1 MNQRDFLSELKR
13 RNVYKV
19 AVAYAVVGWL
29 LIQVATQ
36 VFPFLDIPNWAIRFI
51 IFVTALGFPVALII
65 AWAFELTPEGIK
77 RTEAA
82 DAAQQHS
89 PSGVWIGVVVVAAAL
104 SLGLFFL
111 GRYSAGRATPQVTE
125 APTAVNPQKS
135 IAVLP
140 FENLS
145 EEKAN
150 AFFADGVQDE
160 ILTDLSKI
168 ADLKVISRS
177 SVMHYRSGLERNP
190 RKIGEELGVAHVL
203 EGSVQRAGNR
213 IRVNAQLIDAR
224 NDTHLWAQTYDR
236 DLSDVFAI
244 QSEIAKTIADQLQ
257 AKLSPQEQSAIQRPP
272 TSDIAAFD
280 LYTRARNL
288 WLTAFA
294 SSTGKDDLHQATD
307 LLNQAVARDPSFF
320 DAWCQ
325 LAVTEVTIYF
335 LDWDHTPVRLTKA
348 EVAVQTAARLRP
360 DAGETHL
367 ALGRMRYFGYLDYKG
382 ALAELELAR
391 RSIPNDP
398 WVVLLKG
405 YIERRQGRWD
415 ESIRDQQRG
424 TELDPRNTLALQQ
437 LATTYEAMRRYAEA
451 KAVLARAL
459 AFDPNDAITRAYHA
473 FVDFEWKAD
482 TRPLQQVI
490 ASIRATN
497 AAAVPTIANF
507 CLVAALAERDAVAAR
522 DALMASGANPI
533 NGISENMNFSR
544 PFMEGLVA
552 RLMHDEDSARA
563 AFTIA
568 RAQQEKTIQAQ
579 PDYAPAVCMLGLI
592 DAALGQKEEALREG
606 QRAVDLLPLEKDA
619 FGGMEIVKY
628 FSVTAAWVGNKD
640 LACRQLVIAT
650 SQPSALSYGQLKLLP
665 FWDALHSDPWFE
677 KIVASLAPKD
687 ANPYQG

>member
-1 MNQRDFLSELKR
+1 MNPKIFFGELKR

-36 VFPFLDIPNWAIRFI
+36 VFPFLEISNWAIRLVIFI
-51 IFVTALGFPVALII
+51 TALGFPIALVI
-65 AWAFELTPEGIK
+65 AWAFELTPQGIR
-77 RTEAA
+77 RTEDA
-82 DAAQQHS
+82 DAAGQRRS
-89 PSGVWIGVVVVAAAL
+89 EAATSTLPA
-104 SLGLFFL
+104 
-111 GRYSAGRATPQVTE
+111 
-125 APTAVNPQKS
+125 KS

-160 ILTDLSKI
+160 ILTALSKI

-177 SVMHYRSGLERNP
+177 SVMHYRSGVERNP
-190 RKIGEELGVAHVL
+190 RRIGEELGVAHVL

-224 NDTHLWAQTYDR
+224 NDAHLWAQTYDR

-272 TSDIAAFD
+272 TTDIAAFD

-294 SSTGKDDLHQATD
+294 SSTGKDDLLQAAD
-307 LLNQAVARDPSFF
+307 LLNQAVKRDPSFF

-325 LAVTEVTIYF
+325 LALTEVNIHF
-335 LDWDHTPVRLTKA
+335 LGWDHSPARLAKA
-348 EVAVQTAARLRP
+348 EAAVQTAGRLRP
-360 DAGETHL
+360 DAGETHV
-367 ALGRMRYFGYLDYKG
+367 ARGRLRYFRYLDYQG

-415 ESIRDQQRG
+415 ESIRDQERG
-424 TELDPRNTLALQQ
+424 IELDPRNTHALQQ
-437 LATTYEAMRRYAEA
+437 LAITYEAMRRYAEA

-459 AFDPNDAITRAYHA
+459 AFDPNDALTRAFDA
-473 FVDFEWKAD
+473 FVDLDWKAD
-482 TRPLQQVI
+482 TRPLHQVI
-490 ASIRATN
+490 DSVRATN
-497 AAAVPTIANF
+497 AAAVPTVANF
-507 CLVAALAERDAVAAR
+507 WLVCALAERDAVAAR

-552 RLMHDEDSARA
+552 RLMHDEDKARA
-563 AFTIA
+563 SFITA
-568 RAQQEKTIQAQ
+568 RTQQEKTIQAQ

-606 QRAVDLLPLEKDA
+606 QRAVALLPLEKDA
-619 FGGMEIVKY
+619 FGGTEMVKY
-628 FSVTAAWVGNKD
+628 LSVTAAWVGDKD

-650 SQPSALSYGQLKLLP
+650 SQPSVLSYGQLKLLP
-665 FWDALHSDPWFE
+665 FWDPLRGDPRFE
-677 KIVASLAPKD
+677 KIVNSLAPKD
-687 ANPYQG
+687 HSK

>member
-1 MNQRDFLSELKR
+1 MNARNIFTELKR

-36 VFPFLDIPNWAIRFI
+36 VFPFLEIPNWMIRLVI
-51 IFVTALGFPVALII
+51 LLTALGFPVALVI

-82 DAAQQHS
+82 DAARQHS
-89 PSGVWIGVVVVAAAL
+89 RGGVWIAVVVVAATL
-104 SLGLFFL
+104 SLGLFLL

-125 APTAVNPQKS
+125 TPTAPNPQKS

-160 ILTDLSKI
+160 ILTALSKI

-257 AKLSPQEQSAIQRPP
+257 AKLSPQEKSAIQRPP

-288 WLTAFA
+288 WLTAWG
-294 SSTGKDDLHQATD
+294 SSTGKDDLLQAAD

-367 ALGRMRYFGYLDYKG
+367 ALGRLRYFGYLDYKG

-437 LATTYEAMRRYAEA
+437 LATTYEAMRRYADA

-497 AAAVPTIANF
+497 AAAVPTIATF
-507 CLVAALAERDAVAAR
+507 WLLCALAERDAVAAR

-533 NGISENMNFSR
+533 NGISENIHFSQA
-544 PFMEGLVA
+544 FMEGLIA
-552 RLMHDEDSARA
+552 RSMHDEEKARA
-563 AFTIA
+563 AFTTA
-568 RAQQEKTIQAQ
+568 RTQQEKTIQAQ
-579 PDYAPAVCMLGLI
+579 ADYAPAVCMLGLI

-619 FGGMEIVKY
+619 FGGMEIVNY
-628 FSVTAAWVGNKD
+628 FSVTAAWAGNKD

-665 FWDALHSDPWFE
+665 FWDALHSDPRFE

-687 ANPYQG
+687 ANP

>member
-1 MNQRDFLSELKR
+1 MNPKIFFGELKR

-36 VFPFLDIPNWAIRFI
+36 VFPFLEIPNWMIRLVI
-51 IFVTALGFPVALII
+51 LLTAFGFPVALII

-82 DAAQQHS
+82 DAARQHS
-89 PSGVWIGVVVVAAAL
+89 RGGVWIGVVVVAAAL

-257 AKLSPQEQSAIQRPP
+257 AKLSPQEKSAIQRPP

-288 WLTAFA
+288 WLTAWG
-294 SSTGKDDLHQATD
+294 SSTGKDDLLQAAD

-367 ALGRMRYFGYLDYKG
+367 ALGRLRYFGYLDYKG

-437 LATTYEAMRRYAEA
+437 LATTYEAMRRYADA

-497 AAAVPTIANF
+497 AAAVPTIATF
-507 CLVAALAERDAVAAR
+507 WLLCALAERDAVAAR

-533 NGISENMNFSR
+533 NGISENIHFSQA
-544 PFMEGLVA
+544 FMEGLIA
-552 RLMHDEDSARA
+552 RSMHDEEKARA
-563 AFTIA
+563 AFTTA
-568 RAQQEKTIQAQ
+568 RTQQEKTIQAQ
-579 PDYAPAVCMLGLI
+579 ADYAPAVCMLGLI

-628 FSVTAAWVGNKD
+628 FSVTAAWAGNKD

-665 FWDALHSDPWFE
+665 FWDALHSDPRFE

-687 ANPYQG
+687 ANP